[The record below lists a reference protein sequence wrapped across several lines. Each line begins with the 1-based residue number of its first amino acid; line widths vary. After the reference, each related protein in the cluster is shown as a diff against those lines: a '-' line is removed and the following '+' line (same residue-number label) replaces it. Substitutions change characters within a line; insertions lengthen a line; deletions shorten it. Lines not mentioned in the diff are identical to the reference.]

1 MKDRKYRRITYQDR
15 LKIEALYN
23 AKVPVTQIAAELG
36 FHHSC
41 IYRELKHGYYEY
53 KNSDWTYTKKYS
65 ADRAQQ
71 ASDFNLAGRAKDLK
85 VGKDHEFIKFVEAL
99 IIKQHYSPRA
109 ALAEIQR
116 RKLKFDT
123 NISYN
128 TIYRYIDNGI
138 FPHLTRSDL
147 PYKPRKK
154 ARKTIIVKK
163 NSTLGKSIE
172 LRPEDAFSRSTFG
185 HWELDSVIGK
195 REKGNTILVFTER
208 MTRYEMILRA
218 HDKSALST
226 VKVMN
231 ALERKFGKNFRNVFR
246 SITCDNG
253 CEFSAADALEKS
265 IYGKKH
271 KRTDFFYCH
280 PYCSSERGS
289 NEKNNQMIRRWLPK
303 GEKIESFSDK
313 YIQDVADWLNDYPR
327 GMFDFKSSRELFE
340 IELEKLGIK
349 FFA

>member
-1 MKDRKYRRITYQDR
+1 MKKYRRITYQDR

-41 IYRELKHGYYEY
+41 IYRELKHGYYEH

-71 ASDFNLAGRAKDLK
+71 VSDFNAAGRAKDLK
-85 VGKDHEFIKFVEAL
+85 IGKDYAFLDFIEKM
-99 IIKQHYSPRA
+99 IIKEHYSPRA

-123 NISYN
+123 DVSYN

-138 FPHLTRSDL
+138 FPSLTRSDL

-154 ARKTIIVKK
+154 RKKTIIVKK
-163 NSTLGKSIE
+163 ESSLGKSIDI
-172 LRPEDAFSRSTFG
+172 RPGEAASREIFG

-195 REKGNTILVFTER
+195 KEQGNTILVFTER
-208 MTRYEMILRA
+208 KTRFEMIFRSN
-218 HDKSALST
+218 DKSASST
-226 VKVMN
+226 LGVLN
-231 ALERKFGKNFRNVFR
+231 TLENMFGKSFNKVFR

-253 CEFSAADALEKS
+253 SEFNASECFERSLCGA
-265 IYGKKH
+265 H
-271 KRTDFFYCH
+271 KRTDFYYCH
-280 PYCSSERGS
+280 PYSSSERGS
-289 NEKNNQMIRRWLPK
+289 NEKNNQMIRRWIPK
-303 GEKIESFSDK
+303 GIKIENYTDQ
-313 YIQDVADWLNDYPR
+313 YIQDVADWLNNYPR
-327 GMFDFKSSRELFE
+327 GIFGFKTSRDLFE
-340 IELEKLGIK
+340 KELKKIGVKNFL
-349 FFA
+349 